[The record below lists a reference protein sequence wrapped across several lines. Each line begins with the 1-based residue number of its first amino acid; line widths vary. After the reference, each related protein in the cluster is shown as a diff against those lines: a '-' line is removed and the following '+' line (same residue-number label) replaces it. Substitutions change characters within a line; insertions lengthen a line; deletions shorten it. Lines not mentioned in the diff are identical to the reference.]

1 MADTR
6 PQLVHP
12 SVENRPQLVHPSA
25 ENRPPLV
32 HPLVEPEVVEEGG
45 IPGFVADRW
54 EDLKA
59 GAGEEIQRQLYGA
72 SFLLPEEQEQARRAK
87 LRDRVEPPD
96 STDPGILET
105 GTKGLGSTLPYIAG
119 GLGAAGL
126 TALAV
131 GAAPV
136 VATGLAVGAGLVTL
150 GTFAMGMASSSGEAA
165 QRAENAGATEEEIST
180 AAGLGVLPGVL
191 EAFPPTRIAKRLFK
205 AFGPA
210 ADEVAEELSSTLIS
224 RIGRKI
230 DDAPLGRITKAGVE
244 EGVQEALSEVGQNL
258 IARNIYDPDQGVF
271 TGTGESAAY
280 GTGIGAIIA
289 TLGEAVG
296 LLLPGK
302 QRYGGA
308 SPLPSQTPADVAP
321 GQTAN
326 MFPETLSGTEPEFLL
341 DVEALEGTSQENP
354 IPVDAPTQLDMIDI
368 SEDQQIR
375 EMIDAEETAQIE
387 EMIAVD
393 DKAIEAE
400 EASITERDNQIVAQ
414 EADAELT
421 EALDDVQRGEDAAR
435 IKETKRKRREILT
448 SILDNK
454 DITDVGAAFQAAL
467 RRDFA
472 TNTSRTRYEQ
482 EIESLADASRNK
494 ETKKKQEALTDGR
507 DNEIITDVQIDIT
520 EAEQA
525 LIDREIIQRADNTTS
540 TAELES
546 AIPAAKEPPTV
557 VPPSRS
563 EEELASQ
570 NQQRE
575 EKSLRNQEQF
585 DATPRLPQGADPN
598 ATNVQTEIS
607 SIERPENVVAQ
618 EEVVEEVVEPDYGPK
633 PVQRILPGA
642 VGYEYEGTP
651 QEPLPLTLARIRA
664 DQQAETEDA
673 VKADAALIA
682 RKRGEAPVVD
692 TSRQYE
698 PDVAIQ
704 PYIDV
709 YGDDIDGL
717 VRVIAYDVS
726 PPIKTTS
733 KGDTKPIDGYTL
745 QTRKAKAAAKW
756 VVDNLSSQAVEK
768 LNAALPAAAQLEI
781 KAARSNRERENIDKG
796 KPKPDAGT
804 QATEEIKEFLNNE
817 IQSGSISQEAV
828 NENLASREFLAKDAV
843 SSSMSEASD
852 AVNTLALDGRT
863 EDAFIQ
869 VAEDSLNNR
878 VRIAARNLAKIIGNT
893 KIEFVEG
900 LVDSLGRPAAGAY
913 NRSTNTIEL
922 DLDTPLNTHTL
933 LHEGSHAAT
942 IKVLDNPSH
951 PVTKK
956 LTNLYNS
963 LQGKITN
970 AYAMESLADFVAE
983 AYTNVKFQ
991 VELASFKP
999 NGQKHTAWSRFRN
1012 AVAKYLMLSNK
1023 PDTADKQAQQYINT
1037 ILGTSPNTRNATDIA
1052 NAQANSDPAEAGLAS
1067 LAGGIEMAT
1076 PDTIAQ
1082 SLKGIIA
1089 GWTNLSANAQAL
1101 VLDGWGLEAIT
1112 DAVKAKLPSAVA
1124 FHDFFYKI
1132 DGVRTNE
1139 SARMTTILNSA
1150 LKAFKI
1156 WGEPG
1161 TVDKWRETDTEA
1173 IKTFN
1178 DLVLQSSREGVDPTL
1193 SPKQKK
1199 ERYEYHRVTYGVIEN
1214 KKRVRQEKYFPTKNA
1229 ADKEK
1234 ARQEAQR
1241 EKAKAD
1247 KEAGRP
1253 TPTLY
1258 VIGEVVVTEP
1268 DPSKI
1273 TILRELEALY
1283 AQLNND
1289 QKAAYRKIRDEYVR
1303 INDLIIEA
1311 ETNNIDKLDIEKG
1324 VQASVKDILF
1334 LQRLKYGSVDPYFPL
1349 HRDGEYWIEYL
1360 FRDANGQ
1367 VEYGTSSFE
1376 SVAQQTIALEKYKA
1390 AGAEYV
1396 EARTADEV
1404 QGTMSSGSYNN
1415 IPIPFLIDFQA
1426 QLKELLD
1433 SLPAENVAEKASVS
1447 EFMQEAILRSMPEQ
1461 SIIQSRQ
1468 NRGEGGRGVVGAE
1481 RDALMVFQKRM
1492 PKLVSSYANLKY
1504 QVDISLEAR
1513 KIAKER
1519 ATLEPKDAFYSAVA
1533 DTLIGKAGRPTDKI
1547 RGMPSYLEFNKNPHL
1562 PEWVRA
1568 ARSLTFMWTLGA
1580 NVSSTVVN
1588 TSILPIV
1595 LLSRLSG
1602 EYGPVRAPI
1611 AFARASKLYV
1621 QTMGNVEVETI
1632 RGPEEQFGLMSL
1644 TNKKTTTHPDYRLFG
1659 PLINRFKEMAYDTR
1673 TLGSETSDR
1682 ESPTGS
1688 MLNKFTYYSG
1698 LLFSHSERGIRQT
1711 SGISVYILEMENL
1724 TGKKFD
1730 DITQTELDTW
1740 GDQAAQHATDTT
1752 LWVNASALM
1761 TTGSRLSQ
1769 TGLGSVALQYR
1780 RVPAQF
1786 IYQQLSMV
1794 NAIRKVMLN
1803 QAKTPEERLEA
1814 KMLARTFLYLTASG
1828 FAWIGTQGVPGAGL
1842 VTAIYDFFF
1851 ADEDEDDA
1859 DTIIAQNIGRAHYG
1873 WLATGTLFGFP
1884 VLEALSPKID
1894 LTNRINLTNLLIR
1907 DPGNYRQNK
1916 SPPEVFGETMFG
1928 AAGSVFTRVGAGIF
1942 RELDSDP
1949 LNDERNWEDIF
1960 PTALANMFKA
1970 NRVRK
1975 EGYTTRRGD
1984 AIVADVGIIDLIKQ
1998 FFGFTPF
2005 EYSYERQKLA
2015 LQIRKKRGTTDIR
2028 TNLIERFIAS
2038 LGTSTFP
2045 ADVVLERDTLKAIEA
2060 FNERHPEDRIGPS
2073 TIRDS
2078 MESRAYGDWSAE
2090 ITGGFATDKETTRR
2104 IAEENALM
2112 DKAMGM

>member
-12 SVENRPQLVHPSA
+12 SAENRPPLVHPSA

-96 STDPGILET
+96 STDPSILET

-289 TLGEAVG
+289 TLGEGVG

-302 QRYGGA
+302 QRYRGA
-308 SPLPSQTPADVAP
+308 SPLPSQLEASQTPADVAP

-375 EMIDAEETAQIE
+375 EMVDAEETAQIE

-393 DKAIEAE
+393 DRAAEAE

-421 EALDDVQRGEDAAR
+421 EALDDVQRRENAAR
-435 IKETKRKRREILT
+435 IEETKRKRQEVLT
-448 SILDNK
+448 PILDNE

-467 RRDFA
+467 RREGL
-472 TNTSRTRYEQ
+472 TNTVMK
-482 EIESLADASRNK
+482 N
-494 ETKKKQEALTDGR
+494 
-507 DNEIITDVQIDIT
+507 QIDIT

-546 AIPAAKEPPTV
+546 AIPAAKEPLTV

-563 EEELASQ
+563 EEELAYQ

-651 QEPLPLTLARIRA
+651 QEPLPLTLARIQA
-664 DQQAETEDA
+664 DQQAETEVA

-682 RKRGEAPVVD
+682 RKRGEAPVVN

-717 VRVIAYDVS
+717 IKVIAYDAS

-733 KGDTKPIDGYTL
+733 KGDTKPIGGYAL
-745 QTRKAKAAAKW
+745 QTKRAKAAAKW

-781 KAARSNRERENIDKG
+781 KAARSNRDRENIDKG
-796 KPKPDAGT
+796 KPKPDAGA

-828 NENLASREFLAKDAV
+828 NQNLASREFLAKDAV

-1012 AVAKYLMLSNK
+1012 AVAKYLMLSSK

-1156 WGEPG
+1156 WGQPG

-1214 KKRVRQEKYFPTKNA
+1214 KKRVRQEKYFPTKDA

-1234 ARQEAQR
+1234 ARQEARR

-1273 TILRELEALY
+1273 TTLRELEAFY
-1283 AQLNND
+1283 AQLSND

-1349 HRDGEYWIEYL
+1349 HRDGDYWIEYL
-1360 FRDANGQ
+1360 FRDENGQ

-1433 SLPAENVAEKASVS
+1433 SLPAENIAEKARVT

-1533 DTLIGKAGRPTDKI
+1533 DTLIGKAGRPADNI
-1547 RGMPSYLEFNKNPHL
+1547 RGMPSYLEFNRNPHL

-1632 RGPEEQFGLMSL
+1632 RGTEEQFGLMSL

-1794 NAIRKVMLN
+1794 NAIRKVMLG

-1907 DPGNYRQNK
+1907 DPGNYRQDK
-1916 SPPEVFGETMFG
+1916 SVPEVFGETMFG
-1928 AAGSVFTRVGAGIF
+1928 AAGSVLTRVGTGIF

-1949 LNDERNWEDIF
+1949 LNDARNWEDIF

-1970 NRVRK
+1970 NRVRE

-1984 AIVADVGIIDLIKQ
+1984 VIAGDVGQKELVEQ
-1998 FFGFTPF
+1998 FLGFTPF
-2005 EYSYERQKLA
+2005 EYSYQRQKLA
-2015 LQIRKKRGTTDIR
+2015 LQIRKKRGTTAIR
-2028 TNLIERFIAS
+2028 ATLIERFITS

-2045 ADVVLERDTLKAIEA
+2045 ADVVLERDTLEAIEA

-2078 MESRAYGDWSAE
+2078 MESRAFGDWSAE
-2090 ITGGFATDKETTRR
+2090 ITGGFATDKDTTRR